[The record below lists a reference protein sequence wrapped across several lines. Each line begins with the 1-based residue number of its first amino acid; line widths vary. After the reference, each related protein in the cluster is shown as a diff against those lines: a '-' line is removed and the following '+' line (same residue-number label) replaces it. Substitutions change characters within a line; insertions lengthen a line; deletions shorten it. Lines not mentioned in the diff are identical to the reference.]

1 MKKIKLI
8 FALLALVV
16 LIPSC
21 TNDGG
26 DSKME
31 FENGGVP
38 NLVKIATTDDFIDFL
53 AVNNGET
60 FNLGLNVSI
69 GQGEISS
76 MDIVAFYRKG
86 DNVSAK
92 AILETNITTFPATVN
107 LSKDDIIAAF
117 SELNS
122 ASDFVLGDQLTVS
135 AELTLK
141 NGTIIK
147 ILNDDGT
154 ANYGQ
159 DIANSTI
166 YAVVQ
171 NYSVSCASD
180 LGGTYSVLSSGT
192 STDSAPRPE
201 DNPIR
206 DYPYT
211 TVITDNGGGS
221 YTMSD
226 AFGGVE
232 ILWYSSY
239 GLNFEVE
246 GSFNDLCGDLSGSFN
261 GVLGDT
267 NILTGT
273 VNPDGTLSIH
283 WENNFGDF
291 GDAIYTRN

>member
-8 FALLALVV
+8 FAVLVLIV

-26 DSKME
+26 DSKID
-31 FENGGVP
+31 FGNGGVP
-38 NLVKIATTDDFIDFL
+38 NLVKDASTDDFIDFL

-86 DNVSAK
+86 NNISSK

-141 NGTIIK
+141 DGRIIK

-154 ANYGQ
+154 TNYGQ

-180 LGGTYSVLSSGT
+180 LGGTYSVVSSGT
-192 STDSAPRPE
+192 ATEIEPSDT
-201 DNPIR
+201 NPTT

-226 AFGGVE
+226 AFGGLE
-232 ILWYSSY
+232 IFWYSVY
-239 GLNFEVE
+239 GLTFEVN
-246 GSFNDLCGDLSGSFN
+246 GPFNDLCGDLSGSFTGAFGEAN
-261 GVLGDT
+261 E
-267 NILTGT
+267 LTGT

-283 WENNFGDF
+283 WENEWGDF
-291 GDAIYTRN
+291 GNAVYTKN

>member
-8 FALLALVV
+8 FALLALIV

-21 TNDGG
+21 SNDGG
-26 DSKME
+26 DSKRE
-31 FENGGVP
+31 FENGGIP
-38 NLVKIATTDDFIDFL
+38 NLVKITTTDDFINL
-53 AVNNGET
+53 IALNNGGT
-60 FNLGLNVSI
+60 FDLGLNVSI
-69 GQGEISS
+69 GQGEVSS

-86 DNVSAK
+86 DLVSK
-92 AILETNITTFPATVN
+92 ATFDTNITTFPATVN
-107 LSKDDIIAAF
+107 LSKGDIIAAF

-122 ASDFVLGDQLTVS
+122 DSDFALGDQLTVS

-141 NGTIIK
+141 DGSVIK

-154 ANYGQ
+154 TNYGQ
-159 DIANSTI
+159 DIANSTV

-171 NYSVSCASD
+171 NYNVSCPSD

-201 DNPIR
+201 DNPIT

-226 AFGGVE
+226 AFGGLE

-239 GLNFEVE
+239 GLTFEVK
-246 GSFNDLCGDLSGSFN
+246 GSFNDVCGDLSGTFIGAFTEGN
-261 GVLGDT
+261 V
-267 NILTGT
+267 LTGT
-273 VNPDGTLSIH
+273 VNPDGTLTIR
-283 WENNFGDF
+283 WDNDFGDF
-291 GDAIYTRN
+291 GDAIYTKN